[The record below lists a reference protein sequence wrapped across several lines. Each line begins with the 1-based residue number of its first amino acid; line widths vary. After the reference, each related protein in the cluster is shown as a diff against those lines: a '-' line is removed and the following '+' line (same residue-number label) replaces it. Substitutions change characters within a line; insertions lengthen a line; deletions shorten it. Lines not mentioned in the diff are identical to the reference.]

1 MHNVKT
7 IVGSQE
13 VAVKSSYVECHE
25 LLTWLPPLVA
35 SCVLKCHIKAR
46 NLTLVQH
53 SLSDHRPYSDVISF
67 LTPTCVC
74 VCIALCGS
82 VPCIALCN
90 HHYSLVSKQITPRE
104 LHRLYSLFNSLILS
118 MWPFPF
124 SFVFV
129 FFFSF
134 GCSGSLLLQGWEHPR
149 ARTSSSL
156 LRKVWPASAKV
167 SWAESRW
174 CHQRTDLQISRMS
187 QEGNGEK
194 THCCLSPEE
203 PNVHGRWHCRADTD
217 R

>member
-1 MHNVKT
+1 MN
-7 IVGSQE
+7 
-13 VAVKSSYVECHE
+13 SSPGC
-25 LLTWLPPLVA
+25 LPWWHLVSWSA
-35 SCVLKCHIKAR
+35 
-46 NLTLVQH
+46 
-53 SLSDHRPYSDVISF
+53 ISKPGIWRWCSTVYRTTDLIQMSSVF
-67 LTPTCVC
+67 WHLRVC
-74 VCIALCGS
+74 ACLALCGS

-124 SFVFV
+124 SFVVFV
-129 FFFSF
+129 FFSF